1 MITLGAI
8 MKQINIKLVHDIT
21 PNMLKVKTNSDVEV
35 MKERTN
41 VIIKNMIILLYLFNN
56 LIIID
61 ITSLVSINIING

>member
-1 MITLGAI
+1 